1 MCCRLV
7 VLVTRNLEAAA
18 LYVTSVRNA
27 LATVVPGNERQKER
41 MFSVPSAAR
50 REQGNNGREIHRLFS
65 GRSHVVHCIVSYS
78 RYDNLHLADPRYGG
92 KLFSAA
98 AYSGAHYL
106 SKYRIKWLDAIVA
119 FFIQARSWVYQTR
132 PQDSRSTNTCKGLT
146 AIIRYSEY
154 IAKSWHASFGLLS
167 TDLRKPTLASAP
179 LAAHIA
185 RSTLWAEAAPQVD
198 ARINSPLSLPR
209 KT

>member
-1 MCCRLV
+1 
-7 VLVTRNLEAAA
+7 VLSVSRPRHAEPRGSIVCHECKKCFGNCSTRQRK
-18 LYVTSVRNA
+18 T
-27 LATVVPGNERQKER
+27 ERKDVFCTIR
-41 MFSVPSAAR
+41 SSTGT
-50 REQGNNGREIHRLFS
+50 REQWKEIHRHFS

-78 RYDNLHLADPRYGG
+78 RYDNLHLADPRYWG

-98 AYSGAHYL
+98 LTPGL
-106 SKYRIKWLDAIVA
+106 TTCPKYRIKWLDAIVA

-132 PQDSRSTNTCKGLT
+132 PQDSRSTNTCKDLT
-146 AIIRYSEY
+146 AVIRYSEY